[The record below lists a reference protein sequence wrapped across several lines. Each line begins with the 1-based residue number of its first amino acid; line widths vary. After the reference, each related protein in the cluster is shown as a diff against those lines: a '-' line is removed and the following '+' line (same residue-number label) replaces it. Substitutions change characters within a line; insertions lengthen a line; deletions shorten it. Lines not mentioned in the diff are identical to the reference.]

1 MALGWGSGET
11 QSQGLQ
17 RVLSRLEGVRRVVRA
32 AAGDPGGRVTRR
44 DVACVVRENQKPPS
58 CEGLLVGK
66 VAVDP

>member
-1 MALGWGSGET
+1 M
-11 QSQGLQ
+11 
-17 RVLSRLEGVRRVVRA
+17 VRA

-66 VAVDP
+66 VAGKVERVVT